1 MFVDGGR
8 TTLLLF
14 GRADCVECAL
24 GVALADALGAAEG
37 VATATALAEGA
48 TVTLAGIDGG

>member
-37 VATATALAEGA
+37 VALAALAEGA